1 MRFIRL
7 KNSKIGRY
15 IGKKGI
21 YITVGACILAL
32 AGAGMVAYNKT
43 MDTINDTLSL
53 AEPSSSISPL
63 SADNKL
69 DSIIKDP
76 DSSLSTAQQAEKNKD
91 DQPKDSSS
99 KPELDIKTQ
108 PSIMP
113 VDGEIIQPFSNG
125 ELVKSKTLGVWKT
138 HDGVDIKA
146 DAGTA
151 VKAMNKGVVK
161 KVYNDALWGSCVTI
175 DHGNGITGHYRGMGA
190 TVSVSEGDNVNSGD
204 VIGSVGETAQIESAL
219 PAHLHFALERN
230 GSWIDPVDFID
241 PSTK

>member
-1 MRFIRL
+1 
-7 KNSKIGRY
+7 
-15 IGKKGI
+15 
-21 YITVGACILAL
+21 
-32 AGAGMVAYNKT
+32 
-43 MDTINDTLSL
+43 
-53 AEPSSSISPL
+53 
-63 SADNKL
+63 
-69 DSIIKDP
+69 
-76 DSSLSTAQQAEKNKD
+76 
-91 DQPKDSSS
+91 
-99 KPELDIKTQ
+99 
-108 PSIMP
+108 MP

>member
-1 MRFIRL
+1 M
-7 KNSKIGRY
+7 
-15 IGKKGI
+15 GKKGI

-32 AGAGMVAYNKT
+32 AGAGVAAYNKT
-43 MDTINDTLSL
+43 MDTISDTLSL
-53 AEPSSSISPL
+53 AEPSSMSQ

-69 DSIIKDP
+69 DNIIKSP
-76 DSSLSTAQQAEKNKD
+76 DSSQSSAEQADKKKD
-91 DQPKDSSS
+91 SQPKDSSS
-99 KPELDIKTQ
+99 KSDLDIKTQ

-113 VDGEIIQPFSNG
+113 VDGEVIQPFSNG

-175 DHGNGITGHYRGMGA
+175 DHGNGIIGHYRGMAA